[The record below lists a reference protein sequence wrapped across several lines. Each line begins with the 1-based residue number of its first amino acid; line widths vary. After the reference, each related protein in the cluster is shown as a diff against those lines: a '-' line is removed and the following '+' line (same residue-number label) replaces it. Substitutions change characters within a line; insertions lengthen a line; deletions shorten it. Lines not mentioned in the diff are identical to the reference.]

1 MKTTFLT
8 ILLAGVLACN
18 VQSATKEQGIV
29 FEKMP
34 WAKILAK
41 AKKENKLI
49 FFDAYASWCGPCKM
63 LQKNVFTRADV
74 ADVFNKKFINVK
86 YDMEVGEG
94 EALARMYPLQAYPTL
109 MFINANGKVVQQVI
123 GYQDP
128 EALIQ
133 IGNAVAAAKK

>member
-8 ILLAGVLACN
+8 ILIVGFLIGN
-18 VQSATKEQGIV
+18 VQSSGKEQGIV

-34 WAKILAK
+34 WAKVLEK

-86 YDMEVGEG
+86 YDMEIGEG
-94 EALARMYPLQAYPTL
+94 ESLARVYPLQAYPTL
-109 MFINANGKVVQQVI
+109 MFINANGKIVQQVV
-123 GYQDP
+123 GYQSP

-133 IGNAVAAAKK
+133 IGNAVAGKK